1 LSSAATIAE
10 QFLALRARGAAFLR
24 RHPRA
29 VAATVA
35 TGLAGFAATA
45 FGIAPLVAEAENLP
59 RRLVTETVSGFDITT
74 QLESLAEHEFELH
87 RADLT
92 RSSDTADSLL
102 RRLGVVDATASA
114 FLRSDATA
122 RKLLEGRP
130 GKMVQVRADES
141 GQLEELTARYAATNP
156 QLAQTHFQRLRV
168 QRVNG
173 RLQAA
178 VETAPLVAQVRIGSG
193 TIVSSLFAAI
203 DESRLPDRV
212 ATQLAEVFG
221 AKIDFHRALRKGDR
235 FSVVYE
241 ALTADGEPVTWN
253 AGTGRL
259 LAAEFVNN
267 GKRFDAVWFQGSD
280 GRGGYYGLD
289 GKSMGG
295 SFLASPMEFSRI
307 TSGFAA
313 RMHPIFRDWR
323 QHKGIDY
330 AAPTGTPVRTVAE
343 GTITFAG
350 WQNGYGNVIVVNH
363 GKERETV
370 YAHLSRIDVKKGQRV
385 SQGDS
390 IGAVGSTGWSTGPHL
405 HFEFK
410 VDGVHRDPAEIA
422 AQATDFALA
431 PADQARLAAVT
442 NAAREQLTVAQSVG
456 PTLGE

>member
-1 LSSAATIAE
+1 M
-10 QFLALRARGAAFLR
+10 RARGAAFLR

-29 VAATVA
+29 VAASVA
-35 TGLAGFAATA
+35 TVLAGSAATA
-45 FGIAPLVAEAENLP
+45 FGIAPLMAETDNLP
-59 RRLVTETVSGFDITT
+59 RRLVTETVSAFDITS
-74 QLESLAEHEFELH
+74 QLEALAEHDLELH

-102 RRLGVVDATASA
+102 RRLGVTDATAAA

-141 GQLEELTARYAATNP
+141 GQLEELTARYAATRSE
-156 QLAQTHFQRLRV
+156 LAQTHFQRLRV
-168 QRVNG
+168 VRFG
-173 RLQAA
+173 ERLQAS
-178 VETAPLVAQVRIGSG
+178 VETVPLVAQVRIGSG
-193 TIVSSLFAAI
+193 TIASSLFAAI
-203 DESRLPDRV
+203 DDARLPDRV

-221 AKIDFHRALRKGDR
+221 AKIDFHRALRKGDT

-241 ALTADGEPVTWN
+241 ALTADGEPITWN

-259 LAAEFVNN
+259 LAAQFVNK
-267 GKRFDAVWFQGSD
+267 GRAYDAVWFRDSE
-280 GRGGYYGLD
+280 GRGGYFGLD
-289 GKSMGG
+289 GKSLGG
-295 SFLASPMEFSRI
+295 SFLASPMEFSRV
-307 TSGFAA
+307 TSGFAM

-343 GTITFAG
+343 GTVTFAG

-363 GKERETV
+363 GKDRETV

-385 SQGDS
+385 GQGDH

-410 VDGVHRDPAEIA
+410 VDGAHRDPAEIA
-422 AQATDFALA
+422 AQATDYALA

-442 NAAREQLTVAQSVG
+442 AAARDQLAVAQSVG